1 MLPGIAPTVEGDLRL
16 AARSRASFQGSA
28 SGKGDASFG
37 ALRANLGTGSGA
49 RPSGVHPT
57 RQAAPAMARSGPNRR
72 IVMGPVLF
80 IEDGPILVTKT

>member
-1 MLPGIAPTVEGDLRL
+1 MLAGIAPTVEGDSRL
-16 AARSRASFQGSA
+16 AARPRASFEGST

-37 ALRANLGTGSGA
+37 ALRTNPGAGSGA
-49 RPSGVHPT
+49 RPLGVHAI